1 MKLWTEENIPPLS
14 NGDLLQ
20 KCSCLG
26 QRSDIV
32 RYEIL
37 LREGG
42 VYIDTDMECLR
53 SIEPLIRGGKFFAL
67 RRDPRIENRET
78 HSTAIFGAA
87 QQHPIM
93 ADMVKGLRQKLR
105 PESWTSIGPPFL
117 SAVLGN
123 HKTEFIDLP
132 DWISFDLNDGRRSLD
147 TRPPRR
153 AYITNH
159 HSSKWFPPSTE
170 RI

>member
-1 MKLWTEENIPPLS
+1 MKLWTEENLPPLS

-42 VYIDTDMECLR
+42 VYLDTDMECLR
-53 SIEPLIRGGKFFAL
+53 NIEPLIRGGKFFAL

-78 HSTAIFGAA
+78 HSTAMFASTPS
-87 QQHPIM
+87 HPIM
-93 ADMVKGLRQKLR
+93 ADMVRVVRQKLR
-105 PESWTSIGPPFL
+105 PESWTSIGPPLL
-117 SAVLGN
+117 SAILASRP
-123 HKTEFIDLP
+123 KEFINLP
-132 DWISFDLNDGRRSLD
+132 DWISFDLNDGRRSLV
-147 TRPPRR
+147 TLPPKR
-153 AYITNH
+153 AYVTNH
-159 HSSKWFPPSTE
+159 HSSKWFAPSMA